1 MARLYQNDSP
11 DFRSAQILAGISLA
25 AIACLGSYLVPPTAT
40 AQNTPAT
47 SQTNSQQTQ
56 NYQVIYVNPNT
67 GSDQNGNGS
76 QASPLKTITQ
86 ALTVAQQNT
95 VIRLAAGTYNSA
107 SGEQFPL
114 RLQPG
119 VTIQGHPDNR
129 GQNVVIEGGGNFI
142 SSTYGQQNVAIVA
155 ADWSGLAGVTVT
167 NSNPRGYGVWVESVS
182 PVIVNNTLAGNTHD
196 GVAVLGESDAII
208 QNNNVLQNGA
218 NGITVYGRAT
228 PRIQGNRIDNTGF
241 GLNVA
246 EQAAPI
252 VIDNIITRNRNGVLV
267 QRDAQ
272 PILRQ
277 NRIANNEQDGVVAI
291 GNALPDLGMK
301 GQPGNNEIR
310 NNGRYNIHNNA
321 TSRIIPAFGNQVSRE
336 KLQGRVDVEGN
347 LMPNPTNSPSNNR
360 EAIAQLPPSLD
371 PQPTNRTSN
380 SNNFSSSSPNFSQQ
394 NRSLPT
400 ATNPNTRL
408 TSPNFNRSSNANASE
423 SDVDVPTSTNPI
435 EIQVPQPQAS
445 TNSRSANQQ
454 RSRDR
459 DSRPR
464 RQSPLPSLDTTD
476 NGNTSNNIL
485 SVPDA
490 NIPSSDSASSSTI
503 NVPNRQSD
511 RSDNPPPPATS
522 AAASLG
528 LKYRVIVDA
537 QNERERERVR
547 SLVPEA
553 FRVGIDGRS
562 WLQAGAFQKRYRAL
576 QLLYKLRRQGLRAV
590 IQSLES
596 N

>member
-1 MARLYQNDSP
+1 MARSYQNYSP
-11 DFRSAQILAGISLA
+11 DFRSAQILAGIGLA
-25 AIACLGSYLVPPTAT
+25 AIACLGSCLVPPTAT
-40 AQNTPAT
+40 AQNTPAA
-47 SQTNSQQTQ
+47 SQNNPQQTQ

-76 QASPLKTITQ
+76 QDSPLKTITQ
-86 ALTVAQQNT
+86 ALAVAQQNT
-95 VIRLAAGTYNSA
+95 VIRLATGTYNSA

-119 VTIQGHPDNR
+119 VTLQGNPDNR
-129 GQNVVIEGGGNFI
+129 GQNVVIEGGGRFI

-167 NSNPRGYGVWVESVS
+167 NSNPRGYGIWVESAS

-196 GVAVLGESDAII
+196 GVAVLGKSDAII

-228 PRIQGNRIDNTGF
+228 PRIQGNRIDRTGF

-252 VIDNIITRNRNGVLV
+252 VVDNIITRNRDGVLV
-267 QRDAQ
+267 QGDAQ

-277 NRIANNEQDGVVAI
+277 NRIANNKQDGVVAI
-291 GNALPDLGMK
+291 GNALPNLGMK

-321 TSRIIPAFGNQVSRE
+321 TSRIIPAFGNQVSRA
-336 KLQGRVDVEGN
+336 KLQGRVDIEGN
-347 LMPNPTNSPSNNR
+347 LMPNPTNAPSNSR

-371 PQPTNRTSN
+371 PQPTNRASN
-380 SNNFSSSSPNFSQQ
+380 SNTSSSSNPRFSQQ
-394 NRSLPT
+394 NRNLPT

-408 TSPNFNRSSNANASE
+408 TSPNFNRSSNANAPE
-423 SDVDVPTSTNPI
+423 SDIDVPTSTNPI

-454 RSRDR
+454 PSNRDR
-459 DSRPR
+459 NPRPR
-464 RQSPLPSLDTTD
+464 RRSPLPSLDTTD

-485 SVPDA
+485 PVPDA
-490 NIPSSDSASSSTI
+490 NIPSSDGSSLTT
-503 NVPNRQSD
+503 NVPNRQPS
-511 RSDNPPPPATS
+511 SNNPPPPTTS
-522 AAASLG
+522 AAARLG

-537 QNERERERVR
+537 QSERERERVR

-553 FRVGIDGRS
+553 FRIGIDGDT
-562 WLQAGAFQKRYRAL
+562 WLQAGAFQERYRAL

-590 IQSLES
+590 IQSLEGS
-596 N
+596 